1 MKSLL
6 ITSVATLALLSS
18 LAPSVR
24 AQDAPPPPAPKR
36 VQPLNLPSVP
46 EGPPEAS
53 LTAKSSRPGS
63 RAYEPPTPRVKLSY
77 MGYGIG
83 DGEGGTIPLQA
94 LHLDMYP
101 LSYRYV
107 RLGVEAEAGRGRGKV
122 FGQNGSVNY
131 GLLGVNLGL
140 RIPRRIS
147 PFVEGRIAGGVLAP
161 RVDGAFMI
169 PGTPISVNGAT
180 GATWM
185 VTRGIDLG
193 LEVYTFKRGFI
204 SASVGWARTTWRTA
218 DFDVQDKVTFKNV
231 SHDAFLFKI
240 GLGI

>member
-6 ITSVATLALLSS
+6 AAATLASLSS

-24 AQDAPPPPAPKR
+24 AASGPPPER
-36 VQPLNLPSVP
+36 VQPLSMPG
-46 EGPPEAS
+46 EGPSGGAV
-53 LTAKSSRPGS
+53 TAQPTRP
-63 RAYEPPTPRVKLSY
+63 AQPPDDEPPPPRLKLSY
-77 MGYGIG
+77 MGYGMG
-83 DGEGGTIPLQA
+83 DGDGGTIPLQA

-101 LSYRYV
+101 LSWRYV
-107 RLGVEAEAGRGRGKV
+107 RFGVEAEAGRGRGKV
-122 FGQNGSVNY
+122 VGQSGSVNY

-140 RIPRRIS
+140 RLPRRIS
-147 PFVEGRIAGGVLAP
+147 PFVEGRLAAGVLAA

-193 LEVYTFKRGFI
+193 LEVYTFRRGFV

-218 DFDVQDKVTFKNV
+218 DFDVQDRVTFKNV

-240 GLGI
+240 GLGL